1 MFLLKCKVTQEYT
14 LFIALAF
21 IHVWSKAFVTVI
33 NAWGAGLV
41 CQLNLCYQ
49 RNLCLCFTCVL
60 GSLCFL
66 IPSGHYLFGQQLP
79 SE

>member
-21 IHVWSKAFVTVI
+21 IQVWSKAFVTVI

-41 CQLNLCYQ
+41 CQLNL
-49 RNLCLCFTCVL
+49 
-60 GSLCFL
+60 
-66 IPSGHYLFGQQLP
+66 
-79 SE
+79 